1 MESTSNTR
9 IWFFRCFSGCTRGTY
24 SGSGIGLAIAKKIV
38 ERHGG
43 RIWFDS
49 ALRND
54 VLFHIAE
61 PIEDESMPSMSK
73 HVHILLVED
82 NPANA
87 DLTCEAFAAGRIK
100 PEMSVVKDGVEALA
114 LLASRRTEWRPTMI
128 LLDLILPR
136 KDGRHV
142 LAILKADDEL
152 PRIPI
157 VVLSSSDRED
167 DIANCY
173 QLGANCYIAKPL
185 DLQGLRNVVSEI
197 EGFWLN
203 TPTLPPHLG
212 HTMGTRIG

>member
-1 MESTSNTR
+1 LVR
-9 IWFFRCFSGCTRGTY
+9 LRAR
-24 SGSGIGLAIAKKIV
+24 K
-38 ERHGG
+38 
-43 RIWFDS
+43 
-49 ALRND
+49 RND
-54 VLFHIAE
+54 VLFHMAE
-61 PIEDESMPSMSK
+61 PIGDESMPSMSK
-73 HVHILLVED
+73 RVHILLVED
-82 NPANA
+82 NPADA

-100 PEMSVVKDGVEALA
+100 PEVSVVKDGVEALA
-114 LLASRRTEWRPTMI
+114 LLARRRTEWRPTMI
-128 LLDLILPR
+128 LLDLNLPR

-152 PRIPI
+152 RRIPI

-167 DIANCY
+167 DITNCY

-203 TPTLPPHLG
+203 TATLPPHLG